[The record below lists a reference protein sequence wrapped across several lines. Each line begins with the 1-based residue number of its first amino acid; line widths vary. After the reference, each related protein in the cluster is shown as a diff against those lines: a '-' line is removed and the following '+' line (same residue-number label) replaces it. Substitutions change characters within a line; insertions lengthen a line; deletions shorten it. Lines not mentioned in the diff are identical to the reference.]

1 MQYCVEMQVVP
12 LVKLSFSIKKKVVLF
27 KKNDE
32 FDMRLEMTN
41 WVGSMLLSNH

>member
-1 MQYCVEMQVVP
+1 MP

-27 KKNDE
+27 KKNDG

-41 WVGSMLLSNH
+41 